1 MMYTW
6 NSKSNSFDGY
16 EPQYEERTDEN
27 GKVERIEIS
36 CDKTLYTQE
45 QVDAIFAG
53 RGANQVIKDL
63 DGVPTA
69 VDLYTESE
77 LAIADGTG
85 ELGVCEERSLD
96 HCEPSL
102 LGAELEE
109 SRGHPGCQY
118 DEPYLGRYFHHPG
131 GILQVGE
138 CLPSSTLREVD
149 GVFGW
154 DLWARGGCRTVWFQE
169 SLGFDQCS

>member
-6 NSKSNSFDGY
+6 NSKTNSFDGY

-27 GKVERIEIS
+27 GNVERIEIS

-53 RGANQVIKDL
+53 RGANQVIKDV

-77 LAIADGTG
+77 LAVAANKKRIN
-85 ELGVCEERSLD
+85 ELKAFLKATDYQAIKYAEEEMPYEEYAPVR
-96 HCEPSL
+96 
-102 LGAELEE
+102 ELRKGWRKEINDLE
-109 SRGHPGCQY
+109 SFRAS
-118 DEPYLGRYFHHPG
+118 E
-131 GILQVGE
+131 
-138 CLPSSTLREVD
+138 
-149 GVFGW
+149 
-154 DLWARGGCRTVWFQE
+154 
-169 SLGFDQCS
+169 